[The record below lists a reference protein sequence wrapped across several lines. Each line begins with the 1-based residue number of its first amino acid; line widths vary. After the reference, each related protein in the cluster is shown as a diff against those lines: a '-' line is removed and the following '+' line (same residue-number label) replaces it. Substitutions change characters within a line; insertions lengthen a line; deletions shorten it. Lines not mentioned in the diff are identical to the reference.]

1 MYITY
6 LAGYEHIY
14 IYMGIITYH
23 GLHTHDRYIKDD
35 FLACY
40 VYSSIHNMDGILWVK
55 KVSRQFT
62 LLFFWGFFF

>member
-1 MYITY
+1 MGMITY
-6 LAGYEHIY
+6 L
-14 IYMGIITYH
+14 

-55 KVSRQFT
+55 KVSRHHFI
-62 LLFFWGFFF
+62 FWGFFKLFFNVAVLLFW